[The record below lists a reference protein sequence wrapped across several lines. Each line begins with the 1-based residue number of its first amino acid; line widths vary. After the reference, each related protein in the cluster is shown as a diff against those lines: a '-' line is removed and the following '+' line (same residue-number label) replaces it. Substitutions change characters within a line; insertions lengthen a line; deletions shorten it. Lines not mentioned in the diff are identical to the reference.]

1 MENHYKIGI
10 GEGLDKLKFGM
21 NRDEVRNI
29 MGIPDEQDL
38 ETEDEE
44 AAEMWIYSEKDLT
57 LFFEGDEMPILVSI
71 ESGHKDTELFGKKVF
86 DLSEKDI
93 VALLQAN
100 GAEEL
105 EIEDEAWG
113 EHRISFDD
121 LMIDFYMENGKLNT
135 VNWSM
140 VISDDDE

>member
-1 MENHYKIGI
+1 MEITYNIGI
-10 GEGLDKLKFGM
+10 GEGLDNLKFGM
-21 NRDEVRNI
+21 NRDEVSKI
-29 MGIPDEQDL
+29 IGKPDEL
-38 ETEDEE
+38 ELDTEDGD
-44 AAEMWIYSEKDLT
+44 AAEMWIYPEKELT

-71 ESGHKDTELFGKKVF
+71 ESGHEDTELFGKKIF

-93 VALLQAN
+93 ISLLQAN
-100 GAEEL
+100 QAGEM